1 MDGSQQ
7 HPRELL
13 TFLVELGAA
22 MDTTT
27 QPVYVV
33 QSRLTNVARAYGAS
47 MAAVSAF
54 PTDLMVSIGRGEP
67 TVLELTT
74 TSTGSARLDQVAA
87 LDRLLELAERAEL
100 DPAEGLRRL
109 EEVRSMEPRFGRLQA
124 VAGYSLVA
132 VGI

>member
-33 QSRLTNVARAYGAS
+33 QSRLTNVARALWGEH
-47 MAAVSAF
+47 
-54 PTDLMVSIGRGEP
+54 GRRQRFSNRPDG
-67 TVLELTT
+67 
-74 TSTGSARLDQVAA
+74 
-87 LDRLLELAERAEL
+87 LDR
-100 DPAEGLRRL
+100 
-109 EEVRSMEPRFGRLQA
+109 SW
-124 VAGYSLVA
+124 
-132 VGI
+132 